1 MKVLSSPLHVLQK
14 AAQRGEQLFARRMA
28 DSNLSLRQ
36 LIVLEAV
43 LDSEGLSQTD
53 IMRATGIDRSSTAEL
68 VARSGLIGS
77 RATSAIQTR
86 QTRVHRP
93 THAARSGNNPDRQN
107 RVDIRHSRADVGG

>member
-14 AAQRGEQLFARRMA
+14 AGQRGEQLFARRMA

-68 VARSGLIGS
+68 VARSVSLGLVQRRRSKRDRRASTSSNS
-77 RATSAIQTR
+77 RRKVGKQ
-86 QTRVHRP
+86 
-93 THAARSGNNPDRQN
+93 SGPAKPR
-107 RVDIRHSRADVGG
+107 